1 MNKNSAPQKSK
12 LGVWLLAIFGSLAG
26 VGALV
31 GGTSWLIS
39 SELSGHRSK
48 AQQSEAKLTLT
59 TLFTAQML
67 IKAEHDFYA
76 SDLQHG
82 DMTPSST
89 RYSYGYVQ
97 ASPANEQTQA
107 LGMDP
112 QRHFQL
118 SELSESRDEA
128 DPETLLARMRE
139 LCPDCVVTESGFK
152 AFAFAN
158 LDGDADWDVW
168 TIDQDKNLQHV
179 QNDLDDL

>member
-1 MNKNSAPQKSK
+1 MNKKSAPQKSK
-12 LGVWLLAIFGSLAG
+12 LGVWLFAIFGSLAG

-31 GGTSWLIS
+31 GGTFWLFS
-39 SELSGHRSK
+39 SALAGHKYK
-48 AQQSEAKLTLT
+48 AHKEAKLTLS

-82 DMTPSST
+82 DLTPSST

-97 ASPANEQTQA
+97 ASPPNEQTQA
-107 LGMDP
+107 IGIDP
-112 QRHFQL
+112 QRHFHL
-118 SELSESRDEA
+118 SELSKSRDEA

-168 TIDQDKNLQHV
+168 TIDQDKKLQHV
-179 QNDLDDL
+179 QNDLEDL